1 MCVHTYGH
9 GHANTHTN
17 THLQSIIQKLGSP
30 KEPLPA
36 PNTLEDEV
44 DLAHCYDIPTLAEVC
59 SSEEKLYT
67 GYWTGGETEALLRL
81 DTYIKKRSDPE
92 HKERNILLDRTAVSP
107 YVRFGCLSVRLMYQ
121 CCRQRKVKTFYH
133 GVFNKLLQRDFFL
146 HACATVSGRGDAR
159 SEGSGKCFSLVH
171 QTHARHLV
179 TTASTVA

>member
-1 MCVHTYGH
+1 MTRKHTH
-9 GHANTHTN
+9 

-36 PNTLEDEV
+36 PNTLEDKV

-81 DTYIKKRSDPE
+81 DTYIKKRSDPA
-92 HKERNILLDRTAVSP
+92 HKERNTLLDRTAVSP
-107 YVRFGCLSVRLMYQ
+107 YIRFGCLSVRLMYQ
-121 CCRQRKVKTFYH
+121 CCRQRQVKTFYH

-146 HACATVSGRGDAR
+146 HACATVSGRRGGAR
-159 SEGSGKCFSLVH
+159 IE
-171 QTHARHLV
+171 
-179 TTASTVA
+179 